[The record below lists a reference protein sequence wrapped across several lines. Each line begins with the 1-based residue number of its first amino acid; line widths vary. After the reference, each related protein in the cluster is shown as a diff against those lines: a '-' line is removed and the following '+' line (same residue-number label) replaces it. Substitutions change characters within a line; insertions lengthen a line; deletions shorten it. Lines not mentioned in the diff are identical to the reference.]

1 MDSDAMERRRLALSK
16 MDNAKFSWYHVR
28 YTLLFFGKTDADR
41 AIVVAGVGLY
51 VLICANFLISF

>member
-1 MDSDAMERRRLALSK
+1 MERRRLALSK

-51 VLICANFLISF
+51 VLMCVNFLISF

>member
-28 YTLLFFGKTDADR
+28 YTLLFFDKTDADS

-51 VLICANFLISF
+51 VLMCANFLISF